1 MGGATTAGSPWP
13 RRLGMLVASPRSAIY
28 GTILAT
34 AGHEPPGFILAATAA
49 TLAVFWLAHVYA
61 DILEH
66 ELGRAGFD
74 LKVVPAVMAR
84 ELSMVAATT
93 LSICWVCLACSMRG
107 LRWVL
112 RCGPAWR
119 NLSGGPSK
127 QAAGTDDPGRRCCLA
142 V

>member
-1 MGGATTAGSPWP
+1 
-13 RRLGMLVASPRSAIY
+13 MLVASPRSAIY
-28 GTILAT
+28 GTILATAVIAAT

-84 ELSMVAATT
+84 ELSMVAAP
-93 LSICWVCLACSMRG
+93 M
-107 LRWVL
+107 
-112 RCGPAWR
+112 
-119 NLSGGPSK
+119 SGGPSK